1 MEIERRMKK
10 TVLFVSAVGAFLT
23 PFMASAVNVALP
35 RIGKEFALNAV
46 TLSWFAIAYILASAA
61 FLLPFGK
68 IADLYGRKKVYSIG
82 TLVYSS
88 ASLLVCVSPNVPTL
102 LAFRVIQGAGA
113 AMIFGT
119 GVAMLTSVYP
129 PEERGKA
136 LGINVSAV
144 YLGLSLGPLVGG
156 LLTVHFGWRSI
167 FIVSAAMGAFVW
179 GLLAWK
185 VRAEW
190 KENHGESMDWT
201 GCGIYIV
208 SLSVMM
214 IGFSKLPSAAGAACS
229 IAGAL
234 GIAGF
239 ILWESKIPHPVL
251 NVSLLRRNRVFAFS
265 NLAALINYSATS
277 AVSFLL
283 SLYLQYVK
291 ALSPREAGL
300 VLVAQPLV
308 MALLSPAMGR
318 LSDRVESRI
327 LASTGMG
334 FCSAGL
340 LLLFRVG
347 EKTGLPWIVFCLLVL
362 GFGFALFSSPNTN
375 AVMGAVERRYYGVA
389 SATLGTMRL
398 VGQMLSMGFAVLLF
412 ALFMG
417 NASVTPDNHPA
428 FIASVKT
435 AFMVFAVLCGAGI
448 FASLARGGKKLP
460 TALAH
465 DLRQ

>member
-1 MEIERRMKK
+1 MKK

-35 RIGKEFALNAV
+35 RIGREFALNTV

-68 IADLYGRKKVYSIG
+68 IADLYGRKKIYSIG
-82 TLVYSS
+82 TMTYSA
-88 ASLLVCVSPNVPTL
+88 ASLLVCVAPDMPAL

-190 KENHGESMDWT
+190 KEPHGEGLDWT
-201 GCGIYIV
+201 GCGIYVV

-229 IAGAL
+229 IGGAL

-239 ILWESKIPHPVL
+239 IGWESKSPHPVL
-251 NVSLLRRNRVFAFS
+251 NVSLLRHNRVFAFS

-283 SLYLQYVK
+283 SLYLQYVR
-291 ALSPREAGL
+291 ALNPREAGL
-300 VLVAQPLV
+300 VLVAQPAV
-308 MALLSPAMGR
+308 MALLSPAMGG
-318 LSDRVESRI
+318 LSDRVESRV
-327 LASTGMG
+327 LASAGMG
-334 FCSAGL
+334 FCCAGL
-340 LLLFRVG
+340 LLLFTVG
-347 EKTGLPWIVFCLLVL
+347 ENTGLPWIVFCLLVL

-375 AVMGAVERRYYGVA
+375 AVMGAVERRHYGVA

-417 NASVTPDNHPA
+417 KASVTPDNHPA
-428 FIASVKT
+428 FISSVKT
-435 AFMVFAVLCGAGI
+435 AFLIFAVLCGAGV
-448 FASLARGGKKLP
+448 FASLARGGKGIAQGGSPRL
-460 TALAH
+460 
-465 DLRQ
+465 